1 MTGGFV
7 LKKLNQWI
15 DRFAYSHPRFG
26 IPNLMLY
33 IVIANAVTYAL
44 TVFAGSS
51 ALSFLEFDLYHL
63 LHGEVWR
70 LVTFVLLPF
79 TYRPFTLFILLSFY
93 YFVGGTLEREWG
105 TAKFTLY
112 YLSGMLLSVLG
123 TVIFSLVTGYDG
135 WSLSSAY
142 YINLTLFLAFAAL
155 YPDAQIMFYMVI
167 PLKAKWLAWADVA
180 LFGWE
185 IVKDLRIGWYAGAL
199 AAVVAILNFVIFFW
213 EDIKNLLGIQSR
225 QRSRQAIQFKSAVR
239 QQKRAEAERGYRHRC
254 EVCGRT
260 DADHPE
266 LEFRYCSKCQGY
278 HCFCSDHIFN
288 HQHFEQ

>member
-1 MTGGFV
+1 M
-7 LKKLNQWI
+7 KKLNQWI

-33 IVIANAVTYAL
+33 IAIANAVTYLL
-44 TVFAGSS
+44 TVFAGAE

-63 LHGEVWR
+63 MQGEVWR
-70 LVTFVLLPF
+70 IVTFVLLPF

-123 TVIFSLVTGYDG
+123 TVILSLATGYDG

-142 YINLTLFLAFAAL
+142 YINLTIFLAFAAL

-167 PLKAKWLAWADVA
+167 PLKAKWLAWADIA
-180 LFGWE
+180 LFAWE

-213 EDIKNLLGIQSR
+213 EDIRNMLGIQSR

-239 QQKRAEAERGYRHRC
+239 QQKRAEADRGYRHKC
-254 EVCGRT
+254 EPSGTGIPLLLQV
-260 DADHPE
+260 
-266 LEFRYCSKCQGY
+266 
-278 HCFCSDHIFN
+278 
-288 HQHFEQ
+288 